1 MNNQSIKETSAR
13 FFNRELSWIEF
24 NARILD
30 LAKREALPLMER
42 LNFLGITAAN
52 FNEFFMVRVAG
63 LKRMA
68 RNSPELRDASGLT
81 PAEQLTRIAER
92 ARALNGIHNTILND
106 EILPLLKE
114 RGFLYVK
121 PCEFSPAQY
130 DFAKSLF
137 DNEIFPVLTPLRI
150 DPFAFP
156 RITNL
161 TMHAA
166 FLLKLIDGIT
176 PLALVDG
183 QGELFAGEL
192 PLAAFVQIPATM
204 PRVVFLPCQ
213 NASHW
218 TLLDD
223 IITRFGTR
231 LFPGYSVEETLLFRL
246 TRDADFAVDE
256 EAGKDFINA
265 MKEIL
270 VMRQTSFPVRLNC
283 NDTSARLL
291 ELLKSVLSLS
301 DEDVYVSR
309 GIIDAAPLREI
320 ALNAKHSAP
329 EALFYP
335 KWERYAH
342 PEFAEAET
350 MWDAIKM
357 RDILIHT
364 PYQSYESVVSFV
376 KNAALDDSVLSIKM
390 TLYRTSGA
398 SPIIGALEKAALSG
412 KQVTVFVELKARFDE
427 KQNIAWA
434 ERLEKAGVVVVYG
447 IVNLKVH
454 AKALLVIRKEP
465 SGIRRYAHLSTG
477 NFNEETAKL
486 YSDFSLF
493 TANTEIA
500 NDVILFFN
508 IISGYSALQTM
519 KRLSMSPA
527 DLKDKIIAMIEREIA
542 CSTPENPGLIIAK
555 MNSLTHEEIIAA
567 LYRAAKAGV
576 RIKLN
581 VRGICTLV
589 PGAAVGAA
597 GAAPAAGETAPP
609 IEVISIIDRYLEHA
623 RVFYFWNGGAE
634 ELYLSSADW
643 MPRNLERRVEL
654 MFPVLQKD
662 NFERIK
668 KILGMYFSD
677 THNAFRLNADGS
689 WEPVTRAHES
699 SRAQETLHQ
708 LYKAQSR
715 NGESPAAAFEVRRKG

>member
-1 MNNQSIKETSAR
+1 
-13 FFNRELSWIEF
+13 
-24 NARILD
+24 
-30 LAKREALPLMER
+30 
-42 LNFLGITAAN
+42 
-52 FNEFFMVRVAG
+52 
-63 LKRMA
+63 
-68 RNSPELRDASGLT
+68 
-81 PAEQLTRIAER
+81 
-92 ARALNGIHNTILND
+92 
-106 EILPLLKE
+106 
-114 RGFLYVK
+114 
-121 PCEFSPAQY
+121 
-130 DFAKSLF
+130 
-137 DNEIFPVLTPLRI
+137 
-150 DPFAFP
+150 
-156 RITNL
+156 
-161 TMHAA
+161 
-166 FLLKLIDGIT
+166 
-176 PLALVDG
+176 
-183 QGELFAGEL
+183 
-192 PLAAFVQIPATM
+192 
-204 PRVVFLPCQ
+204 
-213 NASHW
+213 
-218 TLLDD
+218 
-223 IITRFGTR
+223 
-231 LFPGYSVEETLLFRL
+231 
-246 TRDADFAVDE
+246 
-256 EAGKDFINA
+256 
-265 MKEIL
+265 
-270 VMRQTSFPVRLNC
+270 
-283 NDTSARLL
+283 
-291 ELLKSVLSLS
+291 
-301 DEDVYVSR
+301 
-309 GIIDAAPLREI
+309 
-320 ALNAKHSAP
+320 
-329 EALFYP
+329 
-335 KWERYAH
+335 
-342 PEFAEAET
+342 
-350 MWDAIKM
+350 
-357 RDILIHT
+357 
-364 PYQSYESVVSFV
+364 VSFV

-454 AKALLVIRKEP
+454 AKALLIIRKEQT
-465 SGIRRYAHLSTG
+465 GIRRYAHLSTG

-527 DLKDKIIAMIEREIA
+527 GLKDKIIAMIEREIT

-581 VRGICTLV
+581 VRGICMLV
-589 PGAAVGAA
+589 PGVASA
-597 GAAPAAGETAPP
+597 ETAPP

-677 THNAFRLNADGS
+677 TQNAFRLNALGR
-689 WEPVTRAHES
+689 WEPVTRNRES

-708 LYKAQSR
+708 LYKAQAKS
-715 NGESPAAAFEVRRKG
+715 GGSPTAAFEVRRKG